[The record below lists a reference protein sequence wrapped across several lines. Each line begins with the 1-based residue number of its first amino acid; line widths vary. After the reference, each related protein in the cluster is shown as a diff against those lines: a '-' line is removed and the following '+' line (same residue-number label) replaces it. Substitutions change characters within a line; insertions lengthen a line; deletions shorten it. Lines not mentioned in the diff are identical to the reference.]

1 MTIHTVPGYP
11 STLRLFR
18 PPDSR
23 YWHCRL
29 FINGKHLKKTT
40 KQELRKEAEKFAKA
54 WWLEIY
60 LKIKQDLSIEEAPLF
75 SKVADLVFQESRS
88 KVEREERSESI
99 LTNENYVYTNGVKE
113 HFGLMSVAEIKYR
126 HIDDYVKKLSSRDL
140 SSASIKIHLSFIRKV
155 LKQAMKIDVL
165 THLPLFPTVSLKQ
178 KVRGWFSPE
187 EYKRLLDAV
196 KEISNGNGAKYD
208 DLRRVRYTVIDQ
220 ELEYFILFMVAT
232 FMRPSDAKLL
242 QHKHIEVVEGKSTY
256 LRINTPFSKTVN
268 TPIISLPNG
277 VDIYKDILER
287 QFELGYGFDDD
298 HVFLP
303 EYGRDRNF
311 ALEVLRRQFG
321 RVLKHAGLKASASGE
336 NRTIYSLRHTAIMFR
351 LMSGDQIDLLTL
363 ARNARTSVE
372 MIDRF
377 YAKHLTAEI
386 KIANH

>member
-29 FINGKHLKKTT
+29 FINGKFIKKTT

-54 WWLEIY
+54 WWLEIQ
-60 LKIKQDLSIEEAPLF
+60 LKIKQDISIEEAPLF

-88 KVEREERSESI
+88 KVDRAERSESI
-99 LTNENYVYTNGVKE
+99 ITNENYVYTNGVKE
-113 HFGLMSVAEIKYR
+113 HFGLMSVTDIKYR
-126 HIDDYVKKLSSRDL
+126 HIEDYVKRLGERDL

-165 THLPLFPTVSLKQ
+165 SHLPLFPTVTLKQ

-187 EYKRLLDAV
+187 EFQRLLAATR
-196 KEISNGNGAKYD
+196 EISNGNGTKYD
-208 DLRRVRYTVIDQ
+208 ELRRVRYTEIDD
-220 ELEYFILFMVAT
+220 ELEYFILFMVST

-242 QHKHIEVVEGKSTY
+242 QHKHIEVVEGKVNY

-268 TPIISLPNG
+268 SPIISLSDG
-277 VDIYKDILER
+277 VETYERILER
-287 QFELGYGFDDD
+287 QFELGYGFEED
-298 HVFLP
+298 HVFFP
-303 EYGRDRNF
+303 EYSEDRNF

-321 RVLKHAGLKASASGE
+321 RVLNHAGLKSSASGQS
-336 NRTIYSLRHTAIMFR
+336 RTIYSLRHTAIMFR
-351 LMSGDQIDLLTL
+351 LIEDRHVDLLTL

-377 YAKHLTAEI
+377 YAKHLTAEMGL
-386 KIANH
+386 K